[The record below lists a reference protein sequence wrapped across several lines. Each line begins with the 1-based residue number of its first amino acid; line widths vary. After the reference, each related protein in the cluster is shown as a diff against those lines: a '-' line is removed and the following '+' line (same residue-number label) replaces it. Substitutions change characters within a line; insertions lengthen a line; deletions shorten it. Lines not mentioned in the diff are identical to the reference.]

1 MNYKKIVAIIRKGHL
16 EKVEHALQEYGV
28 RGITVTQVKGFG
40 EYANYFS
47 RDWMCE
53 YARIELFVGEEEVD
67 PIIEKLMEAAHTGSS
82 GDGMVAVLPV
92 DAVYRIRTKSPATVG
107 EV

>member
-1 MNYKKIVAIIRKGHL
+1 MKYKKIVAIIRKGYL
-16 EKVEHALQEYGV
+16 EKVEHRLQELGV
-28 RGITVTQVKGFG
+28 KGITVTCVKGFG

-47 RDWMCE
+47 RNWMCE
-53 YARIELFVGEEEVD
+53 HGRIELFVSDDEVD
-67 PIIEKLMEAAHTGSS
+67 LIVEKIMEAAHTGAS

-92 DAVYRIRTKSPATVG
+92 EAVYRIRTKSLATVN

>member
-1 MNYKKIVAIIRKGHL
+1 MKYKKIVAIIRKGYL
-16 EKVEHALQEYGV
+16 ERVEQALQAHGV
-28 RGITVTQVKGFG
+28 KGITVSCVKGFG

-47 RDWMCE
+47 RNWMCE
-53 YARIELFVGEEEVD
+53 HGRIELFVSEDEVD
-67 PIIEKLMEAAHTGSS
+67 SIVETVMEAAHSGAS

-92 DAVYRIRTKSPATVG
+92 EAVYRIRTKSLATAD